1 MLTVKIHSINDQGVL
16 TDEDFAWV
24 RRHLNRRLRIMALNF
39 DSDDGNVWLITVY
52 KEDNDIIS
60 LFVDKNRI
68 KFTIEGSL
76 PICNWK

>member
-1 MLTVKIHSINDQGVL
+1 MLTVRIHSINDQGIL

-24 RRHLNRRLRIMALNF
+24 RRPLNRRLRIMALNF
-39 DSDDGNVWLITVY
+39 DNDDGNVRLITVY

-60 LFVDKNRI
+60 LFVNTNRI

-76 PICNWK
+76 PICN

>member
-1 MLTVKIHSINDQGVL
+1 MLTVRIHAINDQGVL

-39 DSDDGNVWLITVY
+39 DNYGGNVWLITVY

-60 LFVDKNRI
+60 LFVNANRI

-76 PICNWK
+76 PICN

>member
-1 MLTVKIHSINDQGVL
+1 MLTVIIHSINDQGVL

-39 DSDDGNVWLITVY
+39 DSDGGNAWLITVY
-52 KEDNDIIS
+52 KENNDIIS
-60 LFVDKNRI
+60 LFVNTNRI

>member
-1 MLTVKIHSINDQGVL
+1 MLTVKIHAIHDQGIL

-39 DSDDGNVWLITVY
+39 DNDDGNVWLITVY

-60 LFVDKNRI
+60 LFVNTNRI
-68 KFTIEGSL
+68 KFTIEGIL
-76 PICNWK
+76 PICN

>member
-1 MLTVKIHSINDQGVL
+1 MLTVRIHSINDQGVL

-24 RRHLNRRLRIMALNF
+24 RRHLNKPLRIMGLNF
-39 DSDDGNVWLITVY
+39 NRDDGNVWLITVY
-52 KEDNDIIS
+52 KGKNDIIS
-60 LFVDKNRI
+60 LFVNTNRI